1 MMTLQTI
8 FEVFI
13 TRAED
18 LTFTGS
24 VNFLSDAFLS
34 LNSWELYT
42 FQVLISFKLYVVFVH
57 IKSIQGALYFKN

>member
-1 MMTLQTI
+1 MDIIGRSYMLINSGVRGLNIFFINRMMTLQTI

-34 LNSWELYT
+34 
-42 FQVLISFKLYVVFVH
+42 
-57 IKSIQGALYFKN
+57 

>member
-1 MMTLQTI
+1 MDIIGRSYMLITSGVRGLNIFFINRMMTLQTI

-34 LNSWELYT
+34 
-42 FQVLISFKLYVVFVH
+42 
-57 IKSIQGALYFKN
+57 

>member
-1 MMTLQTI
+1 MFFFINRMMTLQTI

-34 LNSWELYT
+34 
-42 FQVLISFKLYVVFVH
+42 
-57 IKSIQGALYFKN
+57 